1 MLRIFTGR
9 NRVLGEALAEAMRA
23 PGGEPR
29 LIVVPRQ
36 LTLQTERMLLEALRL
51 KGSFQL
57 QVLGAERLCERIF
70 DAAGL
75 PEGTRV
81 DDRGRVMLVRAALR
95 QARDRLTLY
104 RGAEERRGFPERCA
118 AQLER
123 IRQAGVPPETLRAC
137 AAELSGP
144 AQMKLRD
151 LAEILEAYEASLAGR
166 YQDGEAEM
174 RAAILRA
181 PNADFLR
188 ESSVWFFGFDMMPS
202 TLHALIAAVGA
213 VCPRTGVFL
222 PLENDADARD
232 FDVFLPLQRG
242 FERLCAA
249 ARRAGADVERVRLED
264 REERAADAQ
273 PVEASPLRWQDAG
286 GLAAPCAEGA
296 WDESTAKE
304 ASFLRGA
311 EGAAD
316 AGALLRGAGEGNQ
329 SLAMSEEEGHS
340 SFSNGEPRQAAP
352 SRDAVDA
359 DVGLGRRAKGTDRG
373 EPTGGA
379 AGVGASVENGAAGVE
394 ADAARRAQRS
404 MPARRPLDIRA
415 ILAGEARFSL
425 EEGMIDLAPSAR
437 PAADASSG
445 AGSANAPTP
454 GGTVPARTS
463 GWFSDAPEISPAADA
478 SSGAGSASAPT
489 PEGAGI
495 AFPAARTAL
504 QFATAGADALSC
516 RSAPPEAAA
525 ARGSVEIR
533 TPVRH
538 DDLRALERELFAYPA
553 QPTGHAARAVQLTLL
568 RDPREE
574 CMFAAALTR
583 RLVMRRGWRWNDVL
597 LLCSDV
603 EGYSARLRAAFAM
616 YGVPVVLSS
625 SRSAARHVTA
635 ECLLTAL
642 RALEKGFQQED
653 MFALIRTGMMPIADD
668 EGDRLT
674 NYAVRYGLRG
684 TRFLRPLRRGS
695 EAEIA
700 EMEPVRAR
708 LMAPL
713 ASLRERLRGAATL
726 QDQLAALFGFLTD
739 IDAHA
744 ASRAR
749 MDRLAAAGLR
759 EAAGEE
765 GQVWNR
771 ILGAMDQMHAL
782 MGTAK
787 LSLHDLGET
796 LSESLSAS
804 IIKALPQSGDAVY
817 VQSTDAPCTRSARA
831 MLFLGVSDRPGGSGD
846 ELLTPSQKQAL
857 STFAH
862 AYLGPD
868 DADRSRLR
876 RFYLKSALGM
886 ASDYVSVSCPLSG
899 ADGSAQ
905 RPGAMFAMIKSLFP
919 GTNVRGGVSGDA
931 QVERMLRA
939 APRAALSFAARG
951 LAGMSEGAPLPQ
963 IDAAALAE
971 LACLAREA
979 QPVSGEAGIPGEGQA
994 AGRPVVHS
1002 APSGASPRAGAEET
1016 ANGVQPRAGGDV
1028 SPCAGVENMA
1038 DGGASSDGTALDA
1051 ASSGESGAARPCAEA
1066 RKAARP
1072 AGTEAAGALWDG
1084 GAPAAEEARF
1094 GLSQLRSALNRAESA
1109 DRLAPQTARA
1119 LYGALQRMSVTRLEL
1134 FASCPFAYFARYGL
1148 QPERVEP
1155 FELNAR
1161 DEGTFFHS
1169 AVAEF
1174 LMRSRED
1181 LNALPAETAASRM
1194 DAISDALLD
1203 AMSDSGPLGDSA
1215 VSRAERRRLKETARM
1230 CAVELAQ
1237 HMEGSAFHA
1246 AAFEQSFG
1254 PEDGALSIRLP
1265 GGCALE
1271 GRIDRVD
1278 LWDEGGFLRV
1288 IDYKRSGRSVDLTA
1302 AYCGLRLQLPVYLAA
1317 ARRKWGARIAG
1328 GYYFV
1333 LGSGMLATQQ
1343 TDPKDVERERMKAF
1357 RMEGLVP
1364 DDIELLAAMSPNFG
1378 DVFKVRVTGADRFA
1392 ANALRATPRQYEG
1405 VLRCAL
1411 RRAAEH
1417 VAGIERGACQA
1428 SPARLG
1434 NADPCSYCDF
1444 RTACGFDEQLSPGM
1458 ARKIQPLERGT
1469 ALALFEEEAGAE
1481 GES

>member
-1 MLRIFTGR
+1 
-9 NRVLGEALAEAMRA
+9 
-23 PGGEPR
+23 
-29 LIVVPRQ
+29 
-36 LTLQTERMLLEALRL
+36 
-51 KGSFQL
+51 
-57 QVLGAERLCERIF
+57 
-70 DAAGL
+70 
-75 PEGTRV
+75 
-81 DDRGRVMLVRAALR
+81 
-95 QARDRLTLY
+95 
-104 RGAEERRGFPERCA
+104 
-118 AQLER
+118 
-123 IRQAGVPPETLRAC
+123 
-137 AAELSGP
+137 
-144 AQMKLRD
+144 
-151 LAEILEAYEASLAGR
+151 
-166 YQDGEAEM
+166 
-174 RAAILRA
+174 
-181 PNADFLR
+181 
-188 ESSVWFFGFDMMPS
+188 
-202 TLHALIAAVGA
+202 
-213 VCPRTGVFL
+213 
-222 PLENDADARD
+222 
-232 FDVFLPLQRG
+232 
-242 FERLCAA
+242 
-249 ARRAGADVERVRLED
+249 
-264 REERAADAQ
+264 
-273 PVEASPLRWQDAG
+273 
-286 GLAAPCAEGA
+286 
-296 WDESTAKE
+296 
-304 ASFLRGA
+304 
-311 EGAAD
+311 
-316 AGALLRGAGEGNQ
+316 
-329 SLAMSEEEGHS
+329 
-340 SFSNGEPRQAAP
+340 
-352 SRDAVDA
+352 
-359 DVGLGRRAKGTDRG
+359 
-373 EPTGGA
+373 
-379 AGVGASVENGAAGVE
+379 
-394 ADAARRAQRS
+394 

-445 AGSANAPTP
+445 AGSASAPTPEGAAPAQASERSFSAPEISPAADASPSADSASAPTP
-454 GGTVPARTS
+454 GGTAPARTS

-478 SSGAGSASAPT
+478 SPSADSASAPA

-533 TPVRH
+533 TQIRH
-538 DDLRALERELFAYPA
+538 DDLCALERELFAYPA

-886 ASDYVSVSCPLSG
+886 ASDYVSVSYPLSG

-971 LACLAREA
+971 LACPR
-979 QPVSGEAGIPGEGQA
+979 QRGA
-994 AGRPVVHS
+994 AGFRRGGHSGRRASGRP
-1002 APSGASPRAGAEET
+1002 P
-1016 ANGVQPRAGGDV
+1016 
-1028 SPCAGVENMA
+1028 
-1038 DGGASSDGTALDA
+1038 
-1051 ASSGESGAARPCAEA
+1051 
-1066 RKAARP
+1066 
-1072 AGTEAAGALWDG
+1072 
-1084 GAPAAEEARF
+1084 
-1094 GLSQLRSALNRAESA
+1094 
-1109 DRLAPQTARA
+1109 
-1119 LYGALQRMSVTRLEL
+1119 
-1134 FASCPFAYFARYGL
+1134 
-1148 QPERVEP
+1148 
-1155 FELNAR
+1155 
-1161 DEGTFFHS
+1161 
-1169 AVAEF
+1169 
-1174 LMRSRED
+1174 
-1181 LNALPAETAASRM
+1181 
-1194 DAISDALLD
+1194 
-1203 AMSDSGPLGDSA
+1203 
-1215 VSRAERRRLKETARM
+1215 
-1230 CAVELAQ
+1230 
-1237 HMEGSAFHA
+1237 GSAF
-1246 AAFEQSFG
+1246 
-1254 PEDGALSIRLP
+1254 GAVGRFVACGR
-1265 GGCALE
+1265 GGNGE
-1271 GRIDRVD
+1271 WR
-1278 LWDEGGFLRV
+1278 
-1288 IDYKRSGRSVDLTA
+1288 T
-1302 AYCGLRLQLPVYLAA
+1302 A
-1317 ARRKWGARIAG
+1317 ARRRRCFALCGRGEHGGWRRIFGWNSAG
-1328 GYYFV
+1328 CRV
-1333 LGSGMLATQQ
+1333 
-1343 TDPKDVERERMKAF
+1343 F
-1357 RMEGLVP
+1357 R
-1364 DDIELLAAMSPNFG
+1364 
-1378 DVFKVRVTGADRFA
+1378 
-1392 ANALRATPRQYEG
+1392 
-1405 VLRCAL
+1405 
-1411 RRAAEH
+1411 
-1417 VAGIERGACQA
+1417 
-1428 SPARLG
+1428 
-1434 NADPCSYCDF
+1434 
-1444 RTACGFDEQLSPGM
+1444 
-1458 ARKIQPLERGT
+1458 
-1469 ALALFEEEAGAE
+1469 
-1481 GES
+1481 